1 MAEENLVETK
11 EENIKKDSKIKLY
24 LAMTVPII
32 LMLVGFFLVTK
43 FINPRF
49 NISGG
54 NAISGKAS
62 GGESSESKS
71 DMEKSKKHGK
81 NKTIIHELGSV
92 LANPIGTDGRRF
104 VKVGVCLEL
113 RTKDLA
119 KQIDESKSKLQHQL
133 ILILSS
139 KDVETLTSPAGKA
152 LLLDEIKKSMI
163 AQLELTNEDIP
174 NIYFSEFIVQ

>member
-1 MAEENLVETK
+1 MAEENLIETK

-54 NAISGKAS
+54 NAISG
-62 GGESSESKS
+62 GESSESKS
-71 DMEKSKKHGK
+71 DMDKSKKHGK

-113 RTKDLA
+113 GSKDLA

-139 KDVETLTSPAGKA
+139 KDIETLTSPTGKA

-163 AQLELTNEDIP
+163 AQLELTNEDLP